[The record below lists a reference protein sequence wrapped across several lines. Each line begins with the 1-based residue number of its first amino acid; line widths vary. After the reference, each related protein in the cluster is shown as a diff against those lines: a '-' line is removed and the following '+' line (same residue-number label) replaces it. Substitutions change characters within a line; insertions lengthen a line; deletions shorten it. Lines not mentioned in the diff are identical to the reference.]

1 MTVVF
6 GGQYIAATSDL
17 ICSFDPMINQL
28 TERERNIG
36 WVEKE
41 IERAT
46 EHVWILIHFSAD
58 LDKTFRRWR
67 HIIMHIV
74 GRFS

>member
-28 TERERNIG
+28 TERERETSDE
-36 WVEKE
+36 WKKRLKE
-41 IERAT
+41 PPNM
-46 EHVWILIHFSAD
+46 FG
-58 LDKTFRRWR
+58 F
-67 HIIMHIV
+67 
-74 GRFS
+74 